1 MIEARNQHP
10 NEVVGAQLSQE
21 ALRGLA
27 EFHAAWLAGR
37 SGGRCAVLRECN
49 LAGRD
54 LSQMNFGEAVLI
66 DCDFTGICARGA
78 RFTGATLH
86 NARFDQADLT
96 GADFDRAD
104 LSGASFLAAVLRDA
118 VIDTGS
124 TRPELRKLDP
134 LRVADMVKWHG
145 IWIAS
150 EGSEGIRADFSGA
163 DLSAIDL
170 SGRNLCLADL
180 SGAVLADTKLT
191 GALLI
196 AADFRDA
203 NLTRANL
210 AEADLRGAN
219 FQGAHRRDAD
229 LSNSRI
235 GAVPGLALTTRGL

>member
-1 MIEARNQHP
+1 MIEPRKPQP
-10 NEVVGAQLSQE
+10 NEIVGAQLSQD
-21 ALRGLA
+21 ALRGLQ
-27 EFHAAWLAGR
+27 EFHTAWLAGR
-37 SGGRCAVLRECN
+37 SGGRRAMLRDCS
-49 LAGRD
+49 LVGLD
-54 LSQMNFGEAVLI
+54 LSRMNFSEATMV
-66 DCDFTGICARGA
+66 DCDFTGSAARGTK
-78 RFTGATLH
+78 FGGATLP
-86 NARFDQADLT
+86 NAKFDQADLT
-96 GADFDRAD
+96 GADFARAD
-104 LSGASFLAAVLRDA
+104 LGGASFIGAQRADAVL
-118 VIDTGS
+118 DTGS
-124 TRPELRKLDP
+124 TGPELRKLDP

-145 IWIAS
+145 IWVAS

-180 SGAVLADTKLT
+180 SGAMLADTKLT

-229 LSNSRI
+229 LSNTRI
-235 GAVPGLALTTRGL
+235 GAVPGLPLTTRGL